1 MARLLWNSLA
11 PGALVASAAAS
22 ILGQK
27 LNTRGPQEDLV
38 TSCASTPSRSESFDT
53 CWRARAF
60 GEVATGTVLAA
71 TLAAFE
77 NPRAVAKGPGDART
91 LGWVRVDD
99 VVSNR
104 AGSSAGL
111 QGHAIADSLSVRA
124 DAIKFYRMYLREDG
138 REVKAA
144 GVRTGR
150 LHLSFTTSLRPC
162 SCPWKCHVSH
172 CVEAGGGASVWRRN
186 YGASRG
192 GPWRHH
198 IASLR

>member
-71 TLAAFE
+71 TLAAFDITGE
-77 NPRAVAKGPGDART
+77 V
-91 LGWVRVDD
+91 
-99 VVSNR
+99 R
-104 AGSSAGL
+104 AGRVGVWVDTSDGGEAK
-111 QGHAIADSLSVRA
+111 IAALGIRVRRWVTFHGISLNVA
-124 DAIKFYRMYLREDG
+124 PDLTHYDGIVACGIKEH
-138 REVKAA
+138 
-144 GVRTGR
+144 GV
-150 LHLSFTTSLRPC
+150 TSLQALGVD
-162 SCPWKCHVSH
+162 VSMDE
-172 CVEAGGGASVWRRN
+172 VDAVLKQEFAKRFGG
-186 YGASRG
+186 
-192 GPWRHH
+192 
-198 IASLR
+198 